1 VAEDLNPLSYVVL
14 GMVGRGGAG
23 AHEIVDMMR
32 RGGRLHW
39 SAAESKLY
47 AEPKRLERLGYLSS
61 REEPGRTRSR
71 RVYEL
76 TPAGEEALRA
86 WVARPTPF
94 PRIQS
99 EPAVRLMAGDFGD
112 PASLRESLG
121 AMRAEIASLRAAAAE
136 SEARVG
142 EIPHRTANL
151 RLVHSLGRRVLD
163 AHEDWLDEVEREL
176 G

>member
-1 VAEDLNPLSYVVL
+1 MADDLNPLSYVVL

-47 AEPKRLERLGYLSS
+47 AEPKRLERLGYLTS
-61 REEPGRTRSR
+61 REEAGRTRAR
-71 RVYEL
+71 RVYAL
-76 TPAGEEALRA
+76 TPAGDAALRE

-112 PASLRESLG
+112 PTALRESLG
-121 AMRAEIASLRAAAAE
+121 AMRSEIAALRAAAAE
-136 SEARVG
+136 SEARAG
-142 EIPHRTANL
+142 EIPHRADNL

-163 AHEDWLDEVEREL
+163 AHEDWLDQVDREL